1 MKIKKAVIPAT
12 GLGTRFLPATKA
24 QPKEMLPIVDK
35 PTLQYIIEEA
45 INSEIEEIL
54 IITGRNKK
62 SIEDHFDKSVEL
74 ELELELEAKG
84 KDKLLNE
91 VRKISDMANIHY
103 IRQKEPKGLGH
114 AISCAKTFV
123 GNEPFAVML
132 GDDIVDNE
140 EQCLKQL
147 VDCFNEYKTSI
158 LGVQCVA
165 DKDVSKDGIVKNL
178 KIENRVHKVKDL
190 VEKPSVDEAPSNIA
204 ILGRYILMPEI
215 FDVLENTEPGKGGE
229 IQLTDALKALSSEQ
243 AIYAYEFEGR
253 RYDVGD
259 KLGYL
264 QATVE
269 MALKR
274 EDLGEEFL
282 NYLIELGKSRS
293 IKNPELKKVFEEA
306 SAEEFSAV

>member
-1 MKIKKAVIPAT
+1 MKIKKAVIPAA

-45 INSEIEEIL
+45 INSGIEEIL

-74 ELELELEAKG
+74 ELELEAKG
-84 KDKLLNE
+84 KTELLE
-91 VRKISDMANIHY
+91 QVRKISDMANIHY

-114 AISCAKTFV
+114 AIHCAKTFV

-140 EQCLKQL
+140 EPCLKQL
-147 VDCFNEYKTSI
+147 MDCFNEYKTTI
-158 LGVQCVA
+158 LGVQRVA
-165 DKDVSKDGIVKNL
+165 DKDVSKYGIVKNL
-178 KIENRVHKVKDL
+178 KIEDRVHKVKDL
-190 VEKPSVDEAPSNIA
+190 IEKPSIEEAPSNIA

-229 IQLTDALKALSSEQ
+229 IQLTDALKSLSKEQ

-259 KLGYL
+259 KMGYL

-274 EDLGEEFL
+274 EDLGEDFL
-282 NYLIELGKSRS
+282 NYLVDLGESRKAEAQ
-293 IKNPELKKVFEEA
+293 KNGIIEEA
-306 SAEEFSAV
+306 ELCLV